1 MNRRVADIE
10 EYLELD
16 GLQTRIR
23 THATYSEAPDDI
35 DATVWGQAAPD
46 TGADVLDIGC
56 GTGALLRT
64 LSARHAGRLIGC
76 DLSPEA
82 VRGAATIEGV
92 GACWADAISLPFRDA
107 QFDLV
112 LARHMLYHVSDVG
125 SAIRE
130 ARRVLSPE
138 GSFVVTVN
146 RRRVTPRTVALV
158 RTSIANE
165 GLQPDQDVPND
176 RVHADNVV
184 DLLLES
190 FGRVDVHRHD
200 NALVFPE
207 PEPLIAY
214 AAALLPFYGVGPAS
228 TRRVPLLREIAR
240 QARAWFVDH
249 QTWRDPK
256 GYVVCVAR

>member
-23 THATYSEAPDDI
+23 THATYSETPDDI
-35 DATVWGQAAPD
+35 DATVLEHAAPD

-56 GTGALLRT
+56 GTGALLRA
-64 LSARHAGRLIGC
+64 LSARHAGRIVGC

-82 VRGAATIEGV
+82 VRGAAAIEGV
-92 GACWADAISLPFRDA
+92 GACWADATRLPFRDA
-107 QFDLV
+107 RFDLV
-112 LARHMLYHVSDVG
+112 MARHMLYHVSDVA

-130 ARRVLSPE
+130 ARRVLAPE

-146 RRRVTPRTVALV
+146 RRRPTPRTVALV
-158 RTSIANE
+158 RTSIEGVGVQPEQDIPNE
-165 GLQPDQDVPND
+165 

-184 DLLLES
+184 ELLLGS
-190 FGRVDVHRHD
+190 FARVEVHEHD

-214 AAALLPFYGVGPAS
+214 AASLLPFYGVGPVS
-228 TRRVPLLREIAR
+228 SHRVRVLHVIAR
-240 QARAWFVDH
+240 RARAWFGEH
-249 QTWRDPK
+249 GTWRDPK